1 MRNCTLLSVPRAVIR
16 VRIIGRHRRRPC
28 CQACQRRHRV
38 SLVYRRCGAQSCAT
52 LRSTSRSTSLQH
64 VCATLINDMVHK
76 PQFSFLSHPQILHY
90 RLLFPVSFLLLV
102 RYVPNVAKSSIR
114 DQCNIEDR
122 LTDDQPLFLEE
133 PYLHNGAMDHP

>member
-1 MRNCTLLSVPRAVIR
+1 
-16 VRIIGRHRRRPC
+16 
-28 CQACQRRHRV
+28 
-38 SLVYRRCGAQSCAT
+38 
-52 LRSTSRSTSLQH
+52 
-64 VCATLINDMVHK
+64 MVHK